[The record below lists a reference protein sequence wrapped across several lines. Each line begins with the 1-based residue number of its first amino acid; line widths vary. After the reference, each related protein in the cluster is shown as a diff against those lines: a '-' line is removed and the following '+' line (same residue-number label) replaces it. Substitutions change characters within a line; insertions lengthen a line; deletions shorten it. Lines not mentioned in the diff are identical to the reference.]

1 MTPEVSRP
9 VGDGRVAHHA
19 LADQFLGFFAFV
31 LAGYALGSKGFAY
44 LGVSPVYV
52 GEISLLFGLVVLW
65 HVHAVRALLRSPTVR
80 CLLLFML
87 FGAVR
92 TIPYLRSYGLDALRD
107 GVLWGYALFSLI
119 LAGVILSRPQRL
131 WTMVGRYRRFVPVFL
146 VGAPLVWLATI
157 LLDNLSRWIGIGV
170 PMWPGTG
177 VPIIDAKAGDL
188 LVHLGGAAAFMA
200 VGLAGEVKRSR
211 IALLAAGV
219 ALTALSRGGLLA
231 FSIAFL
237 VAVVSRPRSRS
248 AWNITA
254 LFAGAILL
262 LALTDVH
269 LRFPGNDREVSFQQ
283 LVQHV
288 ESAAGSG
295 GAQDL
300 ENTKE
305 WRLAWWATIVGYTI
319 GGDYRWAGKGYG
331 VNLATDDGFQAS
343 EDDSLRSPHNATMT
357 VLARSG
363 VIGLGL
369 WLLLLGTWFVH
380 IVRAIVDARRDNE
393 RQWYALFTFLLAYW
407 LALLVNGSFDVFLE
421 GPPGGIWLWSG
432 IGVGIA

>member
-9 VGDGRVAHHA
+9 IGDGRVAHHT

-131 WTMVGRYRRFVPVFL
+131 WTLVGRYRRFVPVFL

-170 PMWPGTG
+170 PMLPGTG

-200 VGLAGEVKRSR
+200 VGLAGEVKRS
-211 IALLAAGV
+211 
-219 ALTALSRGGLLA
+219 
-231 FSIAFL
+231 
-237 VAVVSRPRSRS
+237 
-248 AWNITA
+248 
-254 LFAGAILL
+254 
-262 LALTDVH
+262 
-269 LRFPGNDREVSFQQ
+269 
-283 LVQHV
+283 
-288 ESAAGSG
+288 
-295 GAQDL
+295 
-300 ENTKE
+300 
-305 WRLAWWATIVGYTI
+305 
-319 GGDYRWAGKGYG
+319 
-331 VNLATDDGFQAS
+331 
-343 EDDSLRSPHNATMT
+343 
-357 VLARSG
+357 
-363 VIGLGL
+363 
-369 WLLLLGTWFVH
+369 
-380 IVRAIVDARRDNE
+380 
-393 RQWYALFTFLLAYW
+393 
-407 LALLVNGSFDVFLE
+407 
-421 GPPGGIWLWSG
+421 
-432 IGVGIA
+432 